1 VDPAAVIIR
10 VKSHRARDRMKA
22 ALGRLPQGYYSFD
35 FGGEF
40 REVTP
45 AEMEKLQGIRGI
57 TRARVDRAKLRA
69 CVNWS

>member
-1 VDPAAVIIR
+1 VAAVLIR

-22 ALGRLPQGYYSFD
+22 ALGYLPQGYYSFD
-35 FGGEF
+35 FDGEF

-45 AEMEKLQGIRGI
+45 AEMEKLRGIKGI

-69 CVNWS
+69 YWNWD